1 MHTEFMRKYGFP
13 SGEASRLHQ
22 YHQYLQQRFEHLR
35 ILKYYRTPQAARS
48 FGRAY
53 LIILPWIVGP
63 YFAWVFKET
72 SNDYQYTL
80 ILAGFT
86 FLILIG
92 EFSKNFWP
100 TNATLF
106 TSAHTYKSCTDLFS
120 RRVCITVGLLN
131 TIRGLEDPFV
141 ADMRGWTPGIDNVK
155 LEFECA
161 TILQG
166 IEQYYANAEMHQASE
181 RNNDMEVQ
189 RSNVELDV

>member
-22 YHQYLQQRFEHLR
+22 YHQYLQQRFEQLR
-35 ILKYYRTPQAARS
+35 ILKYYRTPQATRS

-63 YFAWVFKET
+63 YFAWVYSET
-72 SNDYQYTL
+72 NRDYPYTL
-80 ILAGFT
+80 TLGAFT
-86 FLILIG
+86 FLIL
-92 EFSKNFWP
+92 
-100 TNATLF
+100 L
-106 TSAHTYKSCTDLFS
+106 
-120 RRVCITVGLLN
+120 GLMN

-141 ADMRGWTPGIDNVK
+141 DDLPGWTPGIDSVK

-166 IEQYYANAEMHQASE
+166 IEQYYANAEMHQAKELKNRGSE
-181 RNNDMEVQ
+181 
-189 RSNVELDV
+189 